1 MLYKEKINQGNFFV
15 FPPEKGKAVLSHG
28 FIALLILALS
38 CSFGFL
44 LTLHAGFFVMLS
56 LADLV
61 QNTGFG
67 TLTLETA
74 KSHVKRFAFFNSN
87 FCHLFSP
94 PSAFCKETLLS
105 PEYNKNIINDFMRFV
120 K

>member
-1 MLYKEKINQGNFFV
+1 MLCKEKNQSRKFFRLSA
-15 FPPEKGKAVLSHG
+15 GKRKSRASHG
-28 FIALLILALS
+28 FVALLILALS

-61 QNTGFG
+61 QNTGLG